1 MEYTVHVGVENHR
14 LSDLMDAV
22 DGQFRQSL
30 VVEGDHW
37 DYWGEPPEAGLP
49 SVLHAQFAGLTLSSA
64 LYVTTAL
71 IGTERMIMPAFP
83 RLLRPMTAS
92 PDSRGVLVVISNAD
106 NVGIQLYSFVLDM
119 RNLPSE
125 NTPSEADLAV

>member
-14 LSDLMDAV
+14 LADLMEAI
-22 DGQFRQSL
+22 DGAFRQSL

-49 SVLHAQFAGLTLSSA
+49 SVLHAQFAGLTLSNA
-64 LYVTTAL
+64 LYVATHL
-71 IGTERMIMPAFP
+71 IQTERVISTVSP

-125 NTPSEADLAV
+125 NLPSEADLAV